1 MREVWDLMCVLV
13 VDSAWS
19 SSHRPVFVVLL
30 AVVVNAPAEVED
42 VEMYSVAVTTSSWS
56 NFLNVYKSNQ

>member
-1 MREVWDLMCVLV
+1 MCVLV